1 MSPQVVR
8 TFVGFSTEITNEGS
22 LSSVIVLMEFQ
33 QGKRGGPMLTLITF
47 EAPLIETLVGFH
59 VGF

>member
-33 QGKRGGPMLTLITF
+33 QGKRGGPVVALITF
-47 EAPLIETLVGFH
+47 KTSLLKTLVGFH